1 MDPARELQVLVVS
14 IVYAAIGIAILL
26 VAYRLFDAFT
36 PTKIGDSI
44 FREKNV
50 AAAVAVGAYMIGV
63 ALIVAAALQ

>member
-1 MDPARELQVLVVS
+1 MDLARELQVLVVS

-44 FREKNV
+44 FHEKNI